1 MKALDLLEPG
11 RLLGGVLIQELLD
24 KQQSPITSGT
34 RVGAYRIVR
43 ELGRIGTGR
52 VYLAEREDDERGDDE
67 RGNDE
72 FRRQV
77 ALRFLVAVGSAISV
91 ELFRRQRQLLV
102 EQHHSDQTRLI
113 DRGHDDRGQHW
124 LAMELIEGSSFDQH
138 FLHTKPDV

>member
-52 VYLAEREDDERGDDE
+52 VYLAERGLAERGDDE
-67 RGNDE
+67 
-72 FRRQV
+72 FQRQ
-77 ALRFLVAVGSAISV
+77 AAPRFLVAVGSEVSV
-91 ELFRRQRQLLV
+91 ELFRRQQQLLV
-102 EQHHSDQTRLI
+102 EQHHSDQTRMI
-113 DRGHDDRGQHW
+113 DRGLDDRGQHW